1 MGFDEIITSRRTA
14 YRFTEQPINKS
25 YLQQALFAASQAPC
39 HKHTH
44 PWKFYVIGDKTKQ
57 KLIPTIARL
66 AKAKSV
72 KSNSSDFEKDRL
84 RAINKIISIPMLI
97 AVTSRKSPD
106 DEFRQKEDYA
116 ATVCALHNMVLS
128 FWNNSIASQWST
140 GSLTRD
146 LETYDI
152 LSINYA
158 KEEIIG
164 LIKIGYPESLPNI
177 TKLPV
182 DEFTR
187 YLE

>member
-1 MGFDEIITSRRTA
+1 
-14 YRFTEQPINKS
+14 
-25 YLQQALFAASQAPC
+25 
-39 HKHTH
+39 
-44 PWKFYVIGDKTKQ
+44 
-57 KLIPTIARL
+57 
-66 AKAKSV
+66 
-72 KSNSSDFEKDRL
+72 
-84 RAINKIISIPMLI
+84 MLI

-106 DEFRQKEDYA
+106 DDFRQKEDYA

-152 LSINYA
+152 LSINNA